1 MAIFTWITVL
11 SAVTFIVSLLAIP
24 WLIGSLSPD
33 CFLRLSR
40 KKQVLTPFSP
50 WRILLTG
57 LQNILGLLLLFAGI
71 AMLFLPGQG
80 LLTIIIGALLLSF
93 PGKQKL
99 IGALVSRPG
108 MQRSM
113 DWIRKKRKKPPFLWP
128 GRDSVSTNNS

>member
-1 MAIFTWITVL
+1 MAIFTWIAVL

-108 MQRSM
+108 IQRSM